1 MTRHE
6 EFLTEDFLRY
16 AAECRRM
23 ADVARPVKGKAPA
36 RAASSARPAPAMR
49 RTEPQQDY
57 VGLGG
62 QPAYA

>member
-23 ADVARPVKGKAPA
+23 AEFARPVNGKAPA
-36 RAASSARPAPAMR
+36 RVASARPAPAIR
-49 RTEPQQDY
+49 RAEPQPVY
-57 VGLGG
+57 AGLS